1 MVGEKPEG
9 ICPHC
14 GGSGG
19 APGTPCTESVCKR
32 QGYHYI
38 PEVHA
43 KAVHGADGPGVSVD
57 PQIGRKVDRYI
68 LVGTIGTGGMGS
80 VYLALQMPLERE
92 VALKMVS
99 GVTLDETSQGRFER
113 EAKAISMLYHPNIV
127 QLYEYG
133 FNPLTGTPFMA
144 LEYVKGGR
152 ELVDMMIGMRE
163 REEPWM
169 PERVEH
175 VFGQVLSALQ
185 TAHSQA
191 LVHRDIKPQNIML
204 VDVEGN
210 PDFVKILDFG
220 LARTLGQVPGMDRLT
235 GTGTVVGTPQ
245 YMAPEQLV
253 GGGAEVDRRSDL
265 YGVGAILFEV
275 VTGLTAYPGTDP
287 RAVLSLKLDSDY
299 DPMER
304 LPLGALH
311 PPIRSFLMRA
321 LARDTKVRFGSATE
335 MREALLRALDGA
347 PPMGLGLGADP
358 TLSLSGAE
366 TAAQLPLADEV
377 DAEAATVASDEL
389 LKPRTEQLSAF
400 ERASAPGTETLESEL
415 DVPGKVPGR
424 LVLAGTLTG
433 VGIIALALLFV
444 FVILPRLGSRPPVEV
459 AEEAAFA
466 DASPPPPDT
475 PSPEGE
481 AIAEAMETQPGV
493 EEPGTFESTTAPR
506 PKPKPRPRPKDAST
520 QPPDPGDGVV
530 VPPPPVDPPP
540 KDPDPEPPPPD
551 PEPPPPDPEPPPP
564 DPEPTNLPSTPPMK
578 LIHAKLKA
586 LTPAIKQ
593 CLPKGQGQVTIGVVF
608 AAESGKVKK
617 VKISGFYSGGGQ
629 TKNCIR
635 SAVKTVDVSPWEGSD
650 VGVPYTYSFGPAG
663 DDGISAEDLLKAAV
677 KKKFQ
682 KARSWLVACAGNTE
696 GTAKVR
702 VTVNGKTGKVK
713 IAEVLDAPFANTPEG
728 ECMEKALEKVV
739 VFPTFDKEE
748 ATFTHTY
755 KLP

>member
-1 MVGEKPEG
+1 MAGETPEG
-9 ICPHC
+9 ICAHC
-14 GGSGG
+14 GGTG
-19 APGTPCTESVCKR
+19 GTPGSPCVEAVCQR

-38 PEVHA
+38 PEQYA
-43 KAVHGADGPGVSVD
+43 QAVHGTSGPGMGVD

-99 GVTLDETSQGRFER
+99 GVTLDEISQGRFER

-133 FNPLTGTPFMA
+133 FNPLTGAPFMA

-152 ELVDMMIGMRE
+152 ELVEMMIDMRD

-185 TAHSQA
+185 TAHSRG

-204 VDVEGN
+204 VDIEGN

-253 GGGAEVDRRSDL
+253 GGGADVDRRSDL

-275 VTGLTAYPGTDP
+275 VTGLTAYPGDDP
-287 RAVLSLKLDSDY
+287 RAVLSLKLDSEY

-304 LPLGALH
+304 LPAGSVH
-311 PPIRSFLMRA
+311 PPVRSFLMRA
-321 LARDTKVRFGSATE
+321 LARDVKLRFGSATE

-347 PPMGLGLGADP
+347 PPMGLGLGGDP
-358 TLSLSGAE
+358 TLSLSGAG
-366 TAAQLPLADEV
+366 TASRRLPSDEV
-377 DAEAATVASDEL
+377 DAEAVTVASDEIL
-389 LKPRTEQLSAF
+389 RPRTEQLSAF
-400 ERASAPGTETLESEL
+400 ERASGPGPETLESEL

-433 VGIIALALLFV
+433 VGILALALVFV
-444 FVILPRLGSRPPVEV
+444 FVIMPRLGSGPASELPEGKSL
-459 AEEAAFA
+459 A
-466 DASPPPPDT
+466 DASPPPT
-475 PSPEGE
+475 GALSAEE
-481 AIAEAMETQPGV
+481 AAISEAMEAPASGEATGT
-493 EEPGTFESTTAPR
+493 ETFEGTTTPKPHTKPR
-506 PKPKPRPRPKDAST
+506 PKSRDASTAASADPAGNVVHKNPPVDAMPKDAGVT
-520 QPPDPGDGVV
+520 PVVTDPPPQPPDP
-530 VPPPPVDPPP
+530 
-540 KDPDPEPPPPD
+540 PDPSEPD
-551 PEPPPPDPEPPPP
+551 
-564 DPEPTNLPSTPPMK
+564 LLAVPPMK

-586 LTPAIKQ
+586 LTPAIKL
-593 CLPKGQGQVTIGVVF
+593 CLPQGQGQVTVGTVF
-608 AAESGKVKK
+608 AAATGKVKK
-617 VKISGFYSGGGQ
+617 VKISGFYTGGAG
-629 TKNCIR
+629 TKDCIR
-635 SAVKTVDVSPWEGSD
+635 SAVDTVDVPAFQGND
-650 VGVPYTYSFGPAG
+650 VGVPYTYSFGPLG
-663 DDGISAEDLLKAAV
+663 DDGLSAEDLLKAAV
-677 KKKFQ
+677 EKKFK

-696 GTAKVR
+696 GTAKIR

-713 IAEVLDAPFANTPEG
+713 IAEVLDAPFANTEAG
-728 ECMEKALEKVV
+728 TCMEKALEKVV
-739 VFPTFDKEE
+739 VFPTFDKDE

>member
-1 MVGEKPEG
+1 MAGDAPKGV
-9 ICPHC
+9 CPHC

-19 APGTPCTESVCKR
+19 APGASCTEAVCQR

-38 PEVHA
+38 PEMYA
-43 KAVHGADGPGVSVD
+43 QAVHGTSGPGIGVD

-68 LVGTIGTGGMGS
+68 LVGTIGAGGMGS

-133 FNPLTGTPFMA
+133 FNPTTGTPFMA

-152 ELVDMMIGMRE
+152 ELVSVVLDMRDRG
-163 REEPWM
+163 EPWM

-175 VFGQVLSALQ
+175 VFGQILSALQ
-185 TAHSQA
+185 TAHSQS

-210 PDFVKILDFG
+210 PDFIKILDFG
-220 LARTLGQVPGMDRLT
+220 LARTLGQVPGMDRVT

-265 YGVGAILFEV
+265 YSVGAILFEV

-287 RAVLSLKLDSDY
+287 RAVLSLKLDSEY

-304 LPLGALH
+304 LPAGSIY
-311 PPIRSFLMRA
+311 PPVRSFLMRA
-321 LARDTKVRFGSATE
+321 MARDAEVRFGSATE
-335 MREALLRALDGA
+335 MKEALLRALDGA
-347 PPMGLGLGADP
+347 PPMGLGIGSEP
-358 TLSLSGAE
+358 TVSLSGAE
-366 TAAQLPLADEV
+366 TAAQPPISDEV

-389 LKPRTEQLSAF
+389 LRPRTEQLSAF
-400 ERASAPGTETLESEL
+400 ERASVPGTETLESEL

-424 LVLAGTLTG
+424 TVLAGALTG
-433 VGIIALALLFV
+433 VAILALALVFV
-444 FVILPRLGSRPPVEV
+444 FVIMPRLNSGPASENPSGET
-459 AEEAAFA
+459 FS
-466 DASPPPPDT
+466 DASPPPAET
-475 PSPEGE
+475 SSMEE
-481 AIAEAMETQPGV
+481 AAISEAMQTAPAEGV
-493 EEPGTFESTTAPR
+493 EPGSFEGNTTPKPRPKPR
-506 PKPKPRPRPKDAST
+506 PKPKDAATATSADPGGTPSAKDPPIDPKPKDAGVT
-520 QPPDPGDGVV
+520 PVALDP
-530 VPPPPVDPPP
+530 
-540 KDPDPEPPPPD
+540 KPEPKPPGPLL
-551 PEPPPPDPEPPPP
+551 
-564 DPEPTNLPSTPPMK
+564 LPVPPMK

-593 CLPKGQGQVTIGVVF
+593 CLPKAQGQVTVGVVF
-608 AAESGKVKK
+608 AAATGKVKK
-617 VKISGFYSGGGQ
+617 VKISGFYSGGAT
-629 TKNCIR
+629 TKNCVR
-635 SAVKTVDVSPWEGSD
+635 SAVGTVDVPAFQGKD
-650 VGVPYTYSFGPAG
+650 VGVPYTYSFGPMG

-677 KKKFQ
+677 KKKFK
-682 KARSWLVACAGNTE
+682 KARSWLVACAGNKE
-696 GTAKVR
+696 GSAKIR
-702 VTVNGKTGKVK
+702 VTVNGKTGKIK
-713 IAEVLDAPFANTPEG
+713 LAQVLNAPFANTDEG
-728 ECMEKALEKVV
+728 ACMEKALEKVV
-739 VFPTFDKEE
+739 VFPTFDKDE
-748 ATFTHTY
+748 AAFTHTY